1 MIAVAD
7 LPTLFSI
14 PAFILLAIFAV
25 LCVAIPFHVR
35 AIRKESEKTNKLLRQ
50 MIRSGGHEPDA

>member
-1 MIAVAD
+1 MAD

-14 PAFILLAIFAV
+14 PAFILLVIFSV

-35 AIRKESEKTNKLLRQ
+35 AIRKEAEKTNKLLRQ
-50 MIRSGGHEPDA
+50 IIKAYGHDPEA

>member
-1 MIAVAD
+1 MAD

-14 PAFILLAIFAV
+14 PAFILLVIFAV

-50 MIRSGGHEPDA
+50 IIKAYGHEPEA